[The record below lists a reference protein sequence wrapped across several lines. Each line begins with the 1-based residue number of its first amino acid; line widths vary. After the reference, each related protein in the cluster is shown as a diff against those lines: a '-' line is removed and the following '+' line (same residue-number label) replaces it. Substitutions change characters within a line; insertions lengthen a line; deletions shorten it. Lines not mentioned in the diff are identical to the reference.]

1 MDIKPFGAFL
11 PAKHLAQQ
19 VVSKPF
25 DFYTHEQLDEI
36 LLHNHQ
42 SFLNIV
48 KPDYREV
55 DKAEV
60 NSEALFARS
69 RGRFL
74 DFVTDGIYS
83 HLGGDA
89 YYIYRQT
96 VGTQSATGLIVGAS
110 VEDYKQGHI
119 KIHEQTIERKEVV
132 LKNYLRSVKINAE
145 PVLLTY
151 PHKDEIA
158 SRINHITHT
167 HQPYCEVAVDG
178 VIHQLWLVEADGD
191 KEFFTTQFAGFAEV
205 FVADGHHRLASSAL
219 LYDEFAANNP
229 GSDKLPNYARF
240 MAALYADDQLG
251 LFEFNRLVKDLNGYT
266 EEGFIA
272 ELEKVFEVRKS
283 GAEPVKPANPHEF
296 TVYLHGTWYYLTLLP
311 TLREIYIKDNPLD
324 AELLTELILK
334 PVLNISDLRT
344 DKRIGFTSG
353 VQGLEAVARRVD
365 SGRFVAA
372 FVLHPVHIDQFYA
385 ISRSGKTMPPK
396 STWFEP
402 KLLNGLTIYSYE

>member
-11 PAKHLAQQ
+11 PAKQFAQQ

-36 LLHNHQ
+36 LRHNHY

-48 KPDYREV
+48 KPDYREEH
-55 DKAEV
+55 KADV
-60 NSEALFARS
+60 NSEELFARS
-69 RGRFL
+69 HARFL
-74 DFVTDGIYS
+74 EFVKADIYS
-83 HLGGDA
+83 KLNGDA
-89 YYIYRQT
+89 YFIYRQT
-96 VGTQSATGLIVGAS
+96 VGTQSATGLIVAAS
-110 VEDYKQGHI
+110 VDDYKRGLI

-151 PHKDEIA
+151 PTKKQLSA
-158 SRINHITHT
+158 RIQSITEN
-167 HQPYCEVAVDG
+167 QPPYTEVTVDG
-178 VIHQLWLVEADGD
+178 VNHQLWLVD
-191 KEFFTTQFAGFAEV
+191 KEDDKAFFTTSFAGFNEV

-266 EEGFIA
+266 EEGFIT
-272 ELEKVFEVRKS
+272 ELAKVFEVQKM

-311 TLREIYIKDNPLD
+311 QLREVYIKDNPLD

-334 PVLNISDLRT
+334 PILNISDLRA
-344 DKRIGFTSG
+344 DKRIAFTSG
-353 VQGLEAVARRVD
+353 VQGLEAVAQRVN
-365 SGRFVAA
+365 SGRYVAA
-372 FVLHPVHIDQFYA
+372 FVLHPVHLDQFYD